1 MFYISAFTIIIDYM
15 KTKWLLLIP
24 IITLSAFLFSACTKS
39 DESTQNSDELGF
51 SNEEE
56 ITEDVFSYSD
66 SLSNAEVKITQTYKL
81 NQEFKVKFLTQDPK
95 GEGYAE
101 FKARSIKEVSSVDE
115 RAPTEGKKLVLV
127 EISLRGNPQNKGQP
141 STFNQIGDN
150 PSPQFVL
157 YDKSKNQ
164 SFVEETYYSDA
175 YTISKNLFELSKIT
189 LDQDSWV
196 NTAIVFEVD
205 KNLPLNLALRFTNL
219 DGSAEFYA
227 IE

>member
-1 MFYISAFTIIIDYM
+1 M

-24 IITLSAFLFSACTKS
+24 IITLSAFLFSACTKT
-39 DESTQNSDELGF
+39 DESTKNADELGF

-205 KNLPLNLALRFTNL
+205 KKLPLNLALRFTNL

>member
-1 MFYISAFTIIIDYM
+1 M
-15 KTKWLLLIP
+15 KTKWLFVIP
-24 IITLSAFLFSACTKS
+24 VIAISSFIFSACSKTAEFS
-39 DESTQNSDELGF
+39 QNGDELNF

-56 ITEDVFSYSD
+56 IDENVFAYKD
-66 SLSNAEVKITQTYKL
+66 SLANAKVNITQNYKL
-81 NQEFKVKFLTQDPK
+81 NQEFKVKFLTQEPK

-101 FKARSIKEVSSVDE
+101 FKAKSIKEISSVDE
-115 RAPTEGKKLVLV
+115 RVPGEGKKLVLV
-127 EISLRGNPQNKGQP
+127 EIAIRGNPQNKGQP

-157 YDKSKNQ
+157 FDQSKNQ

-175 YTISKNLFELSKIT
+175 YTNSKNLFELSKIT

-205 KNLPLNLALRFTNL
+205 KNLSPKLALRFTNL
-219 DGSAEFYA
+219 DGEVEFYA
-227 IE
+227 IQ